1 MFCFLGDQI
10 GDTMAYYRIGRDAIG
25 RPKLL
30 SSFEAPDERGSNVIS
45 ISRLRGRLS
54 ALDAIADDQPRKRT
68 RRVGRAPVVPFPS
81 PAGEGPGP
89 GAA

>member
-25 RPKLL
+25 RPVIK
-30 SSFEAPDERGSNVIS
+30 SSSEAPDERGPNVIS
-45 ISRLRGRLS
+45 ISRLRDRLCV
-54 ALDAIADDQPRKRT
+54 LDAIADDQPRNRT
-68 RRVGRAPVVPFPS
+68 RRGGAPVVPFPS
-81 PAGEGPGP
+81 SADEGPGP